1 MSDPLINVVI
11 AGLGGQGVLKASD
24 ILADAA
30 LRTGLDV
37 KKSEIKGMSQRGGS
51 VTSDVRF
58 GRRVLSPMVAPGEAD
73 YLLVLEPTQVEANKH
88 YLKPD
93 GRLITPDAV
102 AAGKLPNKR
111 SLNVALLGA
120 LSVHLSLPEAEWLEA
135 VREGFPAEWFAA
147 NRQAFLTGR
156 AGAIA

>member
-1 MSDPLINVVI
+1 
-11 AGLGGQGVLKASD
+11 
-24 ILADAA
+24 
-30 LRTGLDV
+30 
-37 KKSEIKGMSQRGGS
+37 
-51 VTSDVRF
+51 VRF